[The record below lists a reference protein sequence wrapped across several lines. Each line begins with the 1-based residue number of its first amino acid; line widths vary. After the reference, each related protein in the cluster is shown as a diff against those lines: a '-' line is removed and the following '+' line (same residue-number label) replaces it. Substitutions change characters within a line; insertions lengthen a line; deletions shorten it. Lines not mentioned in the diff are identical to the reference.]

1 MRKLSHIKRI
11 RLHNEGKYTLFY
23 TGLSLALLNTALFF
37 LLRDLTLFPFYV
49 VLAISLVVYGIIIN
63 FFRCP
68 IRRFTE
74 ATENTVVARLME
86 GSS

>member
-11 RLHNEGKYTLFY
+11 RLHNEGKYTLLY
-23 TGLSLALLNTALFF
+23 TGLSLVLLNAALFF

-63 FFRCP
+63 FFRCIIKELLSLP
-68 IRRFTE
+68 
-74 ATENTVVARLME
+74 
-86 GSS
+86 

>member
-11 RLHNEGKYTLFY
+11 RLHNEGKYTLLY

-68 IRRFTE
+68 IRRFAE
-74 ATENTVVARLME
+74 ATENTVVA
-86 GSS
+86 